1 MPVARGRHA
10 PASTAVPSVM
20 LSLTDSDNVQEDP
33 GEIEV
38 FWPVYEGTFP
48 ITPSCVIGLVRW
60 PPVLVL
66 VLVLAV
72 CSCVHWYLGAAPT
85 VPLRMHAAIL
95 R

>member
-1 MPVARGRHA
+1 
-10 PASTAVPSVM
+10 M
-20 LSLTDSDNVQEDP
+20 LGLTDSDNVQEDP

-48 ITPSCVIGLVRW
+48 ITPSSVIGLVRW

-72 CSCVHWYLGAAPT
+72 CSCVHWYLGTAPT